1 MLSKPVFIIT
11 ALASALALA
20 LLLFFYGSNVKE
32 GLATSIRLFAPP
44 PKTSDGPI
52 TALSNKVDKPTPSAP
67 PPPVAPRPPPPP
79 GSILNSLDAETVTDT
94 IKSSTGSGTGA
105 AGSAGTGAFYGAGT
119 GAFYG
124 AGTGAFYGAGSGA
137 GSGSGAAGTD
147 TDDAETGRGSDFD
160 YSRMSVPE

>member
-20 LLLFFYGSNVKE
+20 LLLFFYGWNVKE

-44 PKTSDGPI
+44 HKTSDGPI

-94 IKSSTGSGTGA
+94 IKSSRDTGSGSSTGSGIGT
-105 AGSAGTGAFYGAGT
+105 GSGAFYGAGT
-119 GAFYG
+119 GT
-124 AGTGAFYGAGSGA
+124 GTV
-137 GSGSGAAGTD
+137 TD
-147 TDDAETGRGSDFD
+147 TDDADTGRGSDFD